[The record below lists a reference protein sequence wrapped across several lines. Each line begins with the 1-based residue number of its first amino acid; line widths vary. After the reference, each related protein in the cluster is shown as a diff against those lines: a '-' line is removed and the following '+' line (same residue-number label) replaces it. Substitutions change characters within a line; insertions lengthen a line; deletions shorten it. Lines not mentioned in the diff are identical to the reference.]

1 MTGIII
7 AVAAALITGG
17 IVGYV
22 VFRYIINGKYNQ
34 LMEAAKRDADVIKEK
49 KLGKH

>member
-34 LMEAAKRDADVIKEK
+34 LMEAAKKGRRRHQREK
-49 KLGKH
+49 TA